1 MTLLV
6 LLSFLHRVP
15 VYSLL
20 KRFSFTASHLKVI
33 RMLGCCLQANDPWK
47 VRILPRVAFGVHPAG
62 IDGLTPD
69 AREIVVLHHFLGSWK
84 KRGGWHKRR
93 SVLQILA
100 GAVSTALRRCALRP
114 CCTSNASPAQC

>member
-1 MTLLV
+1 
-6 LLSFLHRVP
+6 
-15 VYSLL
+15 
-20 KRFSFTASHLKVI
+20 
-33 RMLGCCLQANDPWK
+33 MLGCCLQANDPWK

-100 GAVSTALRRCALRP
+100 GAVSTALRRCATLP
-114 CCTSNASPAQC
+114 CCNFLAAHAPCWRGPAGLWACDDGDGERDGIMAPGCSP